1 MSPSELSQEEI
12 DALLSRAAERARK
25 ASESTRSSADE
36 TQHGAAT
43 VPSAGTFEDLLDVP
57 VEVRV
62 RLGEAEM
69 AIEEVAGLG
78 EGSVVALDRAA
89 GDPVDILVNGRLFA
103 RGEIVIVEDRFT
115 VRVTEIIAAA
125 GRESGEAGS

>member
-25 ASESTRSSADE
+25 ASESARSTPGE
-36 TQHGAAT
+36 TGAHEAT
-43 VPSAGTFEDLLDVP
+43 APSAGTFEDLLDVP

-103 RGEIVIVEDRFT
+103 HGEIVVVEDRFT

-125 GRESGEAGS
+125 GRESREGG

>member
-1 MSPSELSQEEI
+1 MSPSELSQDEI

-36 TQHGAAT
+36 TQQGAAT

-125 GRESGEAGS
+125 GRESGEVGS